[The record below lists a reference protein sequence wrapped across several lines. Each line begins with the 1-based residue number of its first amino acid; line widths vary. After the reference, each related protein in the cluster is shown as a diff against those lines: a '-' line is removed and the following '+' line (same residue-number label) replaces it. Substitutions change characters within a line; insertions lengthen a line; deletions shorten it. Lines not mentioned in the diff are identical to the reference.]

1 MTDLSCPASNDSPA
15 WGWVDLFVWK
25 LLPERAGGGI
35 PYIQRFKDAWVRHNK
50 ILIKSNAAKY
60 AMPAELLAGVCWI
73 EVGGDPSSIDDI
85 AFDVR
90 SFDWSG
96 PHWVDQHLTVTHHP
110 ARTSFG
116 AVSMQ
121 LRTAAQTM
129 GMNPAGMSTTQ
140 LRSLADCL
148 QKDVFNIAIVARHLR
163 MLIDH
168 DGLQTN
174 PPALGMDQ
182 VRIAGARYN
191 RGIGLSLEQI
201 RKNMSYGNFIVK
213 FWPRFSAL
221 LR

>member
-1 MTDLSCPASNDSPA
+1 MTDLSCTVSNGSPT
-15 WGWVDLFVWK
+15 WDWVDLFVWK

-50 ILIKSNAAKY
+50 SLIKSNAAKY
-60 AMPAELLAGVCWI
+60 GMPAELLAGVCWI
-73 EVGGDPSSIDDI
+73 EVGGDPSSIDRV

-96 PHWVDQHLTVTHHP
+96 SNWIDQYLTITHHP

-129 GMNPAGMSTTQ
+129 GMNPAGMSTAQ
-140 LRSLADCL
+140 LSDLADCL

>member
-1 MTDLSCPASNDSPA
+1 MTDLSCPASNGSPT
-15 WGWVDLFVWK
+15 WGWVDLFIWK
-25 LLPERAGGGI
+25 LMPERLGGGR
-35 PYIQRFKDAWVRHNK
+35 PFIQRFKDAWVRRNRK
-50 ILIKSNAAKY
+50 LIISEAARY

-73 EVGGDPSSIDDI
+73 EAGGDPNSIDQI

-96 PHWVDQHLTVTHHP
+96 PDWIDQHLTVTHHP

-121 LRTAAQTM
+121 LRTASQTL
-129 GMNPAGMSTTQ
+129 GGNPASMSHRQ
-140 LRSLADCL
+140 LRQLADCL
-148 QKDVFNIAIVARHLR
+148 QKDVFNISLVARHLR

-168 DGLQTN
+168 DGLQTT
-174 PPALGMDQ
+174 PPSMTMDQ

-191 RGIGLSLEQI
+191 RGIELSLEQI
-201 RKNMSYGNFIVK
+201 RKNTRYGDFIVK

-221 LR
+221 LK